1 MSFHKNNTVPH
12 LIGGTVG
19 HSQKILVHRYSWEIW
34 GYIGKSGRG
43 QTKKNLFFA
52 QFVSETI

>member
-19 HSQKILVHRYSWEIW
+19 HSQKILVHRYEK
-34 GYIGKSGRG
+34 YMLGKYGDILGNPDEDKR
-43 QTKKNLFFA
+43 KKTYFLPNL
-52 QFVSETI
+52 